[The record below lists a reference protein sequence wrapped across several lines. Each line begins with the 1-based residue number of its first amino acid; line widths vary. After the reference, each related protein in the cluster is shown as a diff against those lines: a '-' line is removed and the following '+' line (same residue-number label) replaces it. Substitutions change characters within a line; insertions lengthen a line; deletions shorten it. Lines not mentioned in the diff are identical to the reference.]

1 MTENELKNRLNME
14 ITRRT
19 HMQREIEKVQEEN
32 YLLKEKLAEHEQKI
46 QSLQQRNLEYF
57 KEAEKLEE
65 QYRSRLEEL
74 EAEKLELMLA
84 VEELREE
91 LKIRKKSQT

>member
-57 KEAEKLEE
+57 KETEKLEE

>member
-1 MTENELKNRLNME
+1 
-14 ITRRT
+14 
-19 HMQREIEKVQEEN
+19 MQREIEKVQEEN

-91 LKIRKKSQT
+91 LKIRKK

>member
-84 VEELREE
+84 VEEL
-91 LKIRKKSQT
+91 KIRKK

>member
-1 MTENELKNRLNME
+1 MTENELKNHLNME

-91 LKIRKKSQT
+91 LKIRKKS

>member
-1 MTENELKNRLNME
+1 
-14 ITRRT
+14 
-19 HMQREIEKVQEEN
+19 MQREIEKVQEEN

-91 LKIRKKSQT
+91 LKIRKKS

>member
-91 LKIRKKSQT
+91 LKIRKK